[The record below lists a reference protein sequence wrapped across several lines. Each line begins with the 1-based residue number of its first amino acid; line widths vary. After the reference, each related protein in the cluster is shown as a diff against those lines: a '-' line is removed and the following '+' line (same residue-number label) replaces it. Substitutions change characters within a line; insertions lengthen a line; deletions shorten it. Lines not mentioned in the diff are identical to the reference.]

1 MKAEQ
6 RGRRL
11 WESSIQES
19 VVALTDVY
27 VVLKFTRCGQ
37 ILMRSSVTVLKS
49 KKLYN
54 PIF

>member
-6 RGRRL
+6 HGKRL
-11 WESSIQES
+11 MESCIRES
-19 VVALTDVY
+19 VVALTNVY

-37 ILMRSSVTVLKS
+37 ILMHSSATVLKS